1 MTNPHLGEGGSL
13 WVPPAARATASAA
26 AYELGRSRDLREL
39 RARVRADAL
48 DYGNVLSRDL
58 LMKHGV
64 DDQMVRR
71 EIHADRWRA
80 HGRQTIAVHT
90 GPMDVSADRWR
101 AVWEV
106 GAGIAVVDG
115 VTALQAAGMTGYAD
129 DGIHVSVRHTA
140 AVTPVDGVVIHKI
153 ASRLPD
159 EGLLT
164 GLPRTRPAIAA
175 VRAATW
181 ARTDRQAALLLVL
194 PVQQRLISGAQL
206 LDASIRVRRRARRR
220 LIQVL
225 AGDIAN
231 GSQSLG
237 ELDFVVACRR
247 RGLPEPTR
255 QAIRHLPNGR
265 VYLDIE
271 WEEARLAVEIDGA
284 GHLFGLQPAFDNLR
298 QNAVMMR
305 DTLLLRVDLIGWRI
319 MPDAYLDQVTGA
331 YFHRRAA

>member
-1 MTNPHLGEGGSL
+1 M
-13 WVPPAARATASAA
+13 
-26 AYELGRSRDLREL
+26 
-39 RARVRADAL
+39 
-48 DYGNVLSRDL
+48 
-58 LMKHGV
+58 
-64 DDQMVRR
+64 
-71 EIHADRWRA
+71 
-80 HGRQTIAVHT
+80 
-90 GPMDVSADRWR
+90 
-101 AVWEV
+101 
-106 GAGIAVVDG
+106 
-115 VTALQAAGMTGYAD
+115 
-129 DGIHVSVRHTA
+129 
-140 AVTPVDGVVIHKI
+140 
-153 ASRLPD
+153 
-159 EGLLT
+159 
-164 GLPRTRPAIAA
+164 
-175 VRAATW
+175 
-181 ARTDRQAALLLVL
+181 
-194 PVQQRLISGAQL
+194 ISGAQL

-331 YFHRRAA
+331 YFHRLAA